1 MAEAVASTDSDL
13 NTSAAPF
20 LVSALLLARLRLKN
34 SPLVLPRGELCS
46 SFSLP
51 CPAPRA
57 LAQRPTLNKEMV
69 WFHAPEKQRVTRCMS
84 KLCLAGVRDGSAAA
98 VAGIGPAVLRELC
111 I

>member
-20 LVSALLLARLRLKN
+20 LVSDLLLARLRLKN
-34 SPLVLPRGELCS
+34 SPLALPRGELCS

-57 LAQRPTLNKEMV
+57 PAQRPTLNKEMV
-69 WFHAPEKQRVTRCMS
+69 LFHAPEKQRVTRCML
-84 KLCLAGVRDGSAAA
+84 KLCLAGVREGSAAA
-98 VAGIGPAVLRELC
+98 VAGIGPAVSYAYK
-111 I
+111 